1 LLGGLLRQ
9 PHYLLDMKKL
19 HSFLLGAFLLLTGPA
34 ALAQKFGYVDSEFIM
49 GKMPAYAQAQQELNT
64 LSGTWQKEIE
74 SQKKDLDKLYRNY
87 QAEEVLLTEPMKK
100 KRQDEILKKEQDVKA
115 YQNKLFGYEGQLFKK
130 RQELTK
136 PVQDQVFEAIEKVAK
151 KKQLAIVFDK
161 SGDLTMLY
169 TNPTHD
175 YTEFVMEEL
184 GLASES
190 QNQPGQKG
198 AVRTVTTPKTPAG
211 DDVDTDSD
219 ASAAPA
225 TKTRQPT
232 KATNTRPASR
242 KN

>member
-1 LLGGLLRQ
+1 
-9 PHYLLDMKKL
+9 MKKL
-19 HSFLLGAFLLLTGPA
+19 HSLLLGALLLLTGPA
-34 ALAQKFGYVDSEFIM
+34 ALAQKFGYVDSEFVM

-64 LSGTWQKEIE
+64 LSNTWQKEIE

-115 YQNKLFGYEGQLFKK
+115 YQNKIFGYEGQLFKK

-161 SGDLTMLY
+161 AGDLTMLY

-175 YTEFVMEEL
+175 YTEFVLEEL
-184 GLASES
+184 GLASEDR
-190 QNQPGQKG
+190 NQPGQKG
-198 AVRTVTTPKTPAG
+198 ATRTVTTPKTPAG
-211 DDVDTDSD
+211 DADVDTDQD
-219 ASAAPA
+219 AAAPA
-225 TKTRQPT
+225 SKTRQP
-232 KATNTRPASR
+232 ARPTNTRPASR

>member
-1 LLGGLLRQ
+1 
-9 PHYLLDMKKL
+9 MKKL
-19 HSFLLGAFLLLTGPA
+19 HSLLLGALLVLTAPA

-49 GKMPAYAQAQQELNT
+49 GKMPAFAQAQQELNT

-115 YQNKLFGYEGQLFKK
+115 YQNKIFGYEGQLFKK

-175 YTEFVMEEL
+175 YTEFVLEEL
-184 GLASES
+184 GLASEDR
-190 QNQPGQKG
+190 NQPGQKG
-198 AVRTVTTPKTPAG
+198 AVRTVTTPNTPAG
-211 DDVDTDSD
+211 DTDAATDTD
-219 ASAAPA
+219 AAPA
-225 TKTRQPT
+225 SKTRQP
-232 KATNTRPASR
+232 ARPTNTRPAGR

>member
-1 LLGGLLRQ
+1 
-9 PHYLLDMKKL
+9 MKKL
-19 HSFLLGAFLLLTGPA
+19 HSILLGALLVLTAPA
-34 ALAQKFGYVDSEFIM
+34 AMAQKFGYVDSEFVM

-115 YQNKLFGYEGQLFKK
+115 YQNKIFGYEGQLFKK

-151 KKQLAIVFDK
+151 KKQLAIIFDK
-161 SGDLTMLY
+161 AGDLTMLY

-175 YTEFVMEEL
+175 YTEFVLEEL
-184 GLASES
+184 GLASEDR
-190 QNQPGQKG
+190 NQPGQKG

-211 DDVDTDSD
+211 DTDVDTDTD
-219 ASAAPA
+219 TATPAS
-225 TKTRQPT
+225 KTRQPT
-232 KATNTRPASR
+232 KATNTRPAGR